1 MLVSMAEILQQAKEG
16 HYGVPALSA
25 VDELS
30 LRACVEAAEE
40 MNAPLIMLC
49 GWGS

>member
-30 LRACVEAAEE
+30 LRACVEECPPDYA
-40 MNAPLIMLC
+40 LWL
-49 GWGS
+49 GS

>member
-1 MLVSMAEILQQAKEG
+1 MLVSMTEILQRAREG

-30 LRACVEAAEE
+30 L
-40 MNAPLIMLC
+40 
-49 GWGS
+49 

>member
-1 MLVSMAEILQQAKEG
+1 MLVSMAEILQRAKEG

-30 LRACVEAAEE
+30 FWPHAA
-40 MNAPLIMLC
+40 
-49 GWGS
+49 

>member
-30 LRACVEAAEE
+30 CPPDYALW
-40 MNAPLIMLC
+40 L
-49 GWGS
+49 GS